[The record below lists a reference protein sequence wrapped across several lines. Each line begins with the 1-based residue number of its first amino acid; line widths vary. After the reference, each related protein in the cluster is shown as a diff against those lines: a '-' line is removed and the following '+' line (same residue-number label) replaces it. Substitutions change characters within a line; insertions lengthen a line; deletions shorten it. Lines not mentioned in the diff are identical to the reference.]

1 MSVKKGLSKKSVWET
16 LERVSPLHLNTHKGN
31 EYLVIRVLYNKVD
44 RKYYFDVRIFELQN
58 GKLKKT
64 DKGVFLPIENW
75 SQAKEI
81 LNAFERKY
89 RNNKR

>member
-1 MSVKKGLSKKSVWET
+1 M
-16 LERVSPLHLNTHKGN
+16 ERVSPLHLNTHKGN